1 MREIILDNKSK
12 VAIFDYEDCDL
23 VVLYKHTG
31 KRMWYLNPTLSDLE
45 KIISDDE
52 N

>member
-1 MREIILDNKSK
+1 MKKETIIDDENK

-31 KRMWYLNPTLSDLE
+31 KRMWYLNPTIED
-45 KIISDDE
+45 IE
-52 N
+52 NILTE

>member
-1 MREIILDNKSK
+1 MKKETILDNEKK
-12 VAIFDYEDCDL
+12 VVILDYEDCDL

-31 KRMWYLNPTLSDLE
+31 KRMWYVNPTLSDLE
-45 KIISDDE
+45 KIISDE